1 MTPPPCCVVGGL
13 PFLVRV
19 LAAVR
24 LLALFLPLVQC
35 VGLWCAGIVVLMA
48 AQDTPHKTR
57 HTHQSPLRPH
67 PQNIQQ
73 TSQHGLWRI
82 FHTRSYKYYSLDNTN
97 MII

>member
-1 MTPPPCCVVGGL
+1 MGGL
-13 PFLVRV
+13 PFLMRV
-19 LAAVR
+19 LAAVC

-48 AQDTPHKTR
+48 AQDTATHKSR

-67 PQNIQQ
+67 PHNIQQ
-73 TSQHGLWRI
+73 TSQPGLWRI
-82 FHTRSYKYYSLDNTN
+82 FHNRCYKYYFLDNTT